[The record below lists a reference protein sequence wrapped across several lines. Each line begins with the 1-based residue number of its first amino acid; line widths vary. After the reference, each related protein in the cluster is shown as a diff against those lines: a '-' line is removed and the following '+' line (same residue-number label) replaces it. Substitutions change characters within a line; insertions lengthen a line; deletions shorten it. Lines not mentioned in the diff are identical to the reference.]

1 MLHVFKLSHDNYSKT
16 GNTSM
21 VWKRSKLNIILPN
34 LPATGKYIYIICASD
49 RQRRGGTQMVQTKFE
64 RAQIREAF
72 NLLSKTVAGVW
83 NNIKLSQENLEA
95 WPPVGDILDL
105 NETPTILQTD
115 IHSNVTSQTIPP
127 P

>member
-49 RQRRGGTQMVQTKFE
+49 RQRRGGTQMVQIFFE
-64 RAQIREAF
+64 RTQIREAF
-72 NLLSKTVAGVW
+72 NLLSKIVVGVW

-105 NETPTILQTD
+105 NEPQLYYRMTHTAM
-115 IHSNVTSQTIPP
+115 
-127 P
+127 